1 MTFRIMLIVTVAI
14 FAIEG
19 CAPRID
25 VRGTV
30 PDADLL
36 ADIEIGHINKK
47 QVVALI
53 GSPSSTNSNS
63 LLIFLSSI
71 VSASSSQPIRSRN
84 RQE

>member
-25 VRGTV
+25 IRGAI

-36 ADIEIGHINKK
+36 ADIEIGHINK
-47 QVVALI
+47 
-53 GSPSSTNSNS
+53 
-63 LLIFLSSI
+63 
-71 VSASSSQPIRSRN
+71 
-84 RQE
+84 